1 MSHALPRPLDGIRVL
16 DLTVALS
23 GPYGSMLL
31 GGLGADVI
39 RVESPGG
46 NDIARSNPPFVGADG
61 IHFRTPTDDDIAL
74 CLLNR
79 GRNKRNI
86 TLDLKHPRGRE
97 LLLRLVDEVDVVF
110 ENMSEGTAER
120 LGVGYAA
127 LAARNPRIVY
137 ASISALGDPSLYP
150 GLKGM
155 DILVQALS
163 GVMDVTGFAEGPPT
177 RVGLPVADLLAPLF
191 AVNGILAALIQR
203 GRTGA
208 GQHVQVSMLDC
219 LASLLAEEHFDV
231 YAAAGYALRTGNFH
245 DRLVPFGVYPARDGH
260 VAIVAMQPAWFRG
273 LMEAIGQPGLVED
286 PRFSARG
293 PRMRHAAEM
302 NALVE
307 AWTRTRS
314 CEEILDALLVQRKIP
329 SARVRTVQ
337 EVLSDPALRER
348 GAITELVHPA
358 HGPIGATG
366 MGLPI
371 QFSASHAQFDTPAGA
386 LGAANAE
393 VYAELL
399 GLSEAALAEL
409 KAEGVI

>member
-1 MSHALPRPLDGIRVL
+1 MKPALSRPLEGIRVL

-23 GPYGSMLL
+23 GPYGAMLL

-46 NDIARSNPPFVGADG
+46 NDIARSNPPFVGTDG
-61 IHFRTPTDDDIAL
+61 IHFGNAGVDDMAL

-86 TLDLKHPRGRE
+86 SLDLKHPRGRE
-97 LLLRLVDEVDVVF
+97 LLLQLVDQVDVVF

-120 LGVGYAA
+120 LGVGYTA
-127 LAARNPRIVY
+127 LSARNPRIVY
-137 ASISALGDPSLYP
+137 ASISAMGDPSLYP
-150 GLKGM
+150 GLKGL
-155 DILVQALS
+155 DILVQALA

-177 RVGLPVADLLAPLF
+177 RFGLPIADLLAPLY

-260 VAIVAMQPAWFRG
+260 VAIVAMQPEWFRG
-273 LMEAIGQPGLVED
+273 LMEAIGQPGLIDD

-314 CEEILDALLVQRKIP
+314 CSEILEALLVQRKIP
-329 SARVRTVQ
+329 AARVRSAL
-337 EVLSDPALRER
+337 EVLSDPALRAR
-348 GAITELVHPA
+348 GAVTELSHPDL
-358 HGPIGATG
+358 GPIGATG

-371 QFSASHAQFDTPAGA
+371 RFSASHAQFDQPAGA
-386 LGAANAE
+386 LGAANAQ
-393 VYAELL
+393 VYGELL
-399 GLSEAALAEL
+399 GLSAATLAEL